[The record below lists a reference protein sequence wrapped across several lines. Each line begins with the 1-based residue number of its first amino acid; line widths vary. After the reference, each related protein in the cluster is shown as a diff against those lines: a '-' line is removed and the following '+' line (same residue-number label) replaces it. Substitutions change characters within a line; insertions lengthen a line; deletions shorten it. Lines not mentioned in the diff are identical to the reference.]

1 MTPELV
7 ESRIDGPSVPV
18 NSSLNVCPC
27 NAGPMVPMYWPPI
40 WFGSVWVNRVRSG
53 AMIVMNAISVFIR
66 TASVTGC
73 KIWVALP
80 DSIAAA
86 VDGESA
92 SAVAMPMTCWR
103 AAASPS
109 RRASSNASALPA
121 STTTAIT
128 RICSAIAWPAN
139 DRGHH
144 LLKSNL
150 LNVMN

>member
-1 MTPELV
+1 
-7 ESRIDGPSVPV
+7 
-18 NSSLNVCPC
+18 
-27 NAGPMVPMYWPPI
+27 
-40 WFGSVWVNRVRSG
+40 
-53 AMIVMNAISVFIR
+53 MIVMNAMSVFVR

-73 KIWVALP
+73 RISVAFP
-80 DSIAAA
+80 DSMAAA

-92 SAVAMPMTCWR
+92 SAVAMAMTCSR

-128 RICSAIAWPAN
+128 KICRAIAWPAK

-144 LLKSNL
+144 RDQPHL